1 MYILGIESTCDET
14 AAAVVQEGLGAAALV
29 PAASF
34 AAADVGVPV
43 KTCALV
49 QGAAV
54 ATVSGAPVAGV
65 AESADESADEA
76 GASALD
82 ADSQT
87 GCSTP

>member
-1 MYILGIESTCDET
+1 MTRGLSS
-14 AAAVVQEGLGAAALV
+14 AAVLQEGLGVAGSV
-29 PAASF
+29 PATAF

-43 KTCALV
+43 KTCAPV
-49 QGAAV
+49 QGVAV
-54 ATVSGAPVAGV
+54 VTVPGAPVAGV

-76 GASALD
+76 GASSLD